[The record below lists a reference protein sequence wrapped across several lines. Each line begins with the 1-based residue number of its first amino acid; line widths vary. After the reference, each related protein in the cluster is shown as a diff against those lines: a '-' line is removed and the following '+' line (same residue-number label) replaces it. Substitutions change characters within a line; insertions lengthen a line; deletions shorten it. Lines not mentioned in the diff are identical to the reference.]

1 VADKANVASIEALDR
16 FRSNLVVYLERVNSI
31 LDEVSEEVKR
41 TRIWL
46 QTEQKLKL
54 TQEMKRRNREL
65 EMLEAEMFSAR
76 LSSLKTAKTGAQ
88 MQINKKRREIRSLE
102 ETMKAVAG
110 WARNFDSTVEVEARK
125 VEKLRF
131 LLDSDMKHAVNF
143 LSESIRLLDD
153 YSSGGMPASSSPPP
167 ARSENDD
174 VD

>member
-1 VADKANVASIEALDR
+1 MADKANVASIEALDR

-54 TQEMKRRNREL
+54 TQDMKRRNREL

-88 MQINKKRREIRSLE
+88 MQINKKRREIRVLE
-102 ETMKAVAG
+102 ETMRAVAG

-131 LLDSDMKHAVNF
+131 LLDSDMKHAVSF
-143 LSESIRLLDD
+143 LSESIRLLDE

-167 ARSENDD
+167 TGSETDD
-174 VD
+174 VE